1 MTLIFALKFITRL
14 GILTGAVNLT
24 KRMGI
29 WVDPEEKCEITGSIS
44 ADANQYFF
52 QNGYTSNSICDI
64 ISNEC
69 SSAQSNLSQAIK
81 RGYYFTYRLP
91 DWTSSFLTSTNYIL
105 DEETIEI
112 LHTKSLMQQERSEYI
127 DPWRHIDQLDVDVN
141 AINSATMKPPKIK
154 DDITC
159 GKRVLV

>member
-1 MTLIFALKFITRL
+1 MTVFFALKFITRL
-14 GILTGAVNLT
+14 GILTGVVNLT

-29 WVDPEEKCEITGSIS
+29 WVDPDEKYEITGTID
-44 ADANQYFF
+44 ADEYQYLFK
-52 QNGYTSNSICDI
+52 NGYNSNNICDI

-91 DWTSSFLTSTNYIL
+91 DWTSSFLTSTNFVL
-105 DEETIEI
+105 DEQTIEI
-112 LHTKSLMQQERSEYI
+112 LHTKSLMQQRSEYI

-141 AINSATMKPPKIK
+141 AINSARVKPPKIK

>member
-1 MTLIFALKFITRL
+1 MTVFFALKFITRL
-14 GILTGAVNLT
+14 GILTGVVNLT

-29 WVDPEEKCEITGSIS
+29 WVDPDEKYEITGTID
-44 ADANQYFF
+44 ADEYQYLFK
-52 QNGYTSNSICDI
+52 NGSTSNSICDI

-69 SSAQSNLSQAIK
+69 SSAQSNLSQAIR
-81 RGYYFTYRLP
+81 RGCYFTYRLP
-91 DWTSSFLTSTNYIL
+91 DWTSSFLTSTNVVL

-112 LHTKSLMQQERSEYI
+112 LHTKSLMQQRSEYI

-141 AINSATMKPPKIK
+141 AINSATIKPPKIK

>member
-44 ADANQYFF
+44 TDANQYLFK
-52 QNGYTSNSICDI
+52 NGYTSNNICDS

-91 DWTSSFLTSTNYIL
+91 DWTTSFLTSTNYIL

-112 LHTKSLMQQERSEYI
+112 LHTKSLMQQRSQYI
-127 DPWRHIDQLDVDVN
+127 DPCRHLD

>member
-1 MTLIFALKFITRL
+1 MTVFFALKFITRL
-14 GILTGAVNLT
+14 GILTGVVNLT

-29 WVDPEEKCEITGSIS
+29 WVDPDEKYEITGTID
-44 ADANQYFF
+44 ADEYQYLFK
-52 QNGYTSNSICDI
+52 NGYTSNNICDI

-91 DWTSSFLTSTNYIL
+91 DWTSSFLTSTNFVL
-105 DEETIEI
+105 DEQTIEI
-112 LHTKSLMQQERSEYI
+112 LHTKSLMQQRSEYI

-141 AINSATMKPPKIK
+141 AINSARIKPPKIK